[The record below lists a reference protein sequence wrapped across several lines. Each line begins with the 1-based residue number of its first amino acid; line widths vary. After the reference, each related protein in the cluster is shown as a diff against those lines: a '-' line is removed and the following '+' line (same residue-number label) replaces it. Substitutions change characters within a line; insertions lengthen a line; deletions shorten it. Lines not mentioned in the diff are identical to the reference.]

1 MFKDRQEAGKKLA
14 HFLATKKFIDP
25 LILAL
30 PRGGVPV
37 AHEVAKHLNTSLD
50 VVVSR
55 KIGAPID
62 VEYGIGAISEDEIP
76 FFNPI
81 SSRFFD
87 IQSSQIQEIVE
98 EEILELRRRVS
109 LYRSGRMLPTI
120 KNRNVILIDDGL
132 ATGATA
138 LAAGQFLR
146 SQNPLS
152 LTLAV
157 PVGPQITN
165 TMLHEHFDEIICL
178 YRPSNFTSVSL
189 WYREFPQV
197 TDEDV
202 MRTLRLYH
210 PTDWISVQVF

>member
-1 MFKDRQEAGKKLA
+1 MFKDRQEAGQKLA
-14 HFLATKKFIDP
+14 HFLATKKYIDP

-55 KIGAPID
+55 KIGAPMD

-81 SSRFFD
+81 SSRCFD
-87 IQSSQIQEIVE
+87 IQSSQIQQIVE
-98 EEILELRRRVS
+98 DEIQELRRRVS

-202 MRTLRLYH
+202 MRTLKLYY

>member
-1 MFKDRQEAGKKLA
+1 MFKDRQEAGQKLA
-14 HFLATKKFIDP
+14 YFLATRGYVDP
-25 LILAL
+25 VILAL

-37 AHEVAKHLNTSLD
+37 AHEVAKFLNTSLD

-55 KIGAPID
+55 KIGAPMD
-62 VEYGIGAISEDEIP
+62 VEYGIGAMSEDEMP
-76 FFNPI
+76 LFNPI
-81 SSRFFD
+81 SARFFD

-98 EEILELRRRVS
+98 EEVQELRRRVS
-109 LYRSGRMLPTI
+109 LYRSGRMLPAI

-132 ATGATA
+132 ATGVTATA
-138 LAAGQFLR
+138 AGKFLR

-157 PVGPQITN
+157 PVGPQIID
-165 TMLHEHFDEIICL
+165 TMLREQFDEIICL
-178 YRPSNFTSVSL
+178 QRPPNFSSVSL

-197 TDEDV
+197 VDEEV